1 MLKSLRCVHTLLSA
15 FVGWIMKNPREYFEL
30 KMTNNELTNDFVLEI
45 TDFTNADE
53 ANDLRELWESQ
64 VDTLRRTCGF

>member
-1 MLKSLRCVHTLLSA
+1 MRAYSFIRFRWLDDE
-15 FVGWIMKNPREYFEL
+15 NEREYFEL

-45 TDFTNADE
+45 TDFADMDE
-53 ANDLRELWESQ
+53 VSDLRELWESQ